1 MGEPARV
8 VAPRDSEHCQ
18 EVARKLRR
26 IARQSRLPGTHQK
39 ILDLALRFEGAANYP
54 GRRGPTEG
62 RR

>member
-8 VAPRDSEHCQ
+8 VAPKDSQHYQ

-26 IARQSRLPGTHQK
+26 IARQSRLPGTQQK
-39 ILDLALRFEGAANYP
+39 ILDLALRFESGANRSD
-54 GRRGPTEG
+54 RRGPPEG